1 MRLTLDKRED
11 IFEEERPDMLLN
23 LDHLAVA
30 LVTRRK
36 YKAAVPLYRRAHA
49 EQKIT
54 LGTYHP
60 DTLPT
65 QNNLTSAP
73 HKGLFRYCPNFPKRR
88 GPRLQDFQS
97 MYLPYWPTIALY
109 QTVSAAADE

>member
-49 EQKIT
+49 GQKMT

-60 DTLPT
+60 DTLTT
-65 QNNLTSAP
+65 QNDLTSAP
-73 HKGLFRYCPNFPKRR
+73 HEGLFRYCPNFPKKERSAHA
-88 GPRLQDFQS
+88 RLS
-97 MYLPYWPTIALY
+97 ECVSPVLAYYRAL
-109 QTVSAAADE
+109 SDRICCR